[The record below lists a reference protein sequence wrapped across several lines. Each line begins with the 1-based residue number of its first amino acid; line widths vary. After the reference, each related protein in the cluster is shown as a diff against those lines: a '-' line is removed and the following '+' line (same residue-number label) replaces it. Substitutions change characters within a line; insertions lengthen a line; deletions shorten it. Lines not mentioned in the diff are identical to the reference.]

1 MKVNKYIR
9 GSNDLIKKHKSIYI
23 AHSNNKTI
31 RRNASS
37 GGLIR
42 EIYEYLLINNLVDGV
57 LIVVQEYPK
66 FYTKIARSVE
76 ELSEM
81 ENSVYAPINFSKGI
95 KQMIEGE
102 KYAVTA
108 IGCQNKMLA
117 KVEHLIHFKIGLL
130 CRGTY
135 HESTM
140 EAYAKSFGHKE
151 IKDFAFRRNG
161 WPGDIVIATDK
172 GKFSY
177 ERRPSFIKSP
187 KKRSV
192 KEAYFSKATYLPKC
206 IDCKYEFSFPSC
218 DVSMGDAWHKK
229 YSTDKEGLTLAI
241 TRSDLSEEIIK
252 DLGILNKITYWEE
265 SYDETNEVMDD
276 PNNVLNLK
284 LKTKMYKNKSLR
296 KLIPML
302 VFFEQYIIN
311 FPFDEVR
318 RRLLKYA
325 RISNKK

>member
-1 MKVNKYIR
+1 MKVKKYIR
-9 GSNDLIKKHKSIYI
+9 GSDDLIKEHKSIYI
-23 AHSNNKTI
+23 AHSNNKNI

-42 EIYEYLLINNLVDGV
+42 EIYEYLLINSLVDGV

-66 FYTKIARSVE
+66 FYTKIARSVD
-76 ELSEM
+76 ELSAM

-95 KQMIEGE
+95 KEMIEGE

-117 KVEHLIHFKIGLL
+117 KVEHLIYFKIGLL

-140 EAYAKSFGHKE
+140 EAYAKSFGHKD
-151 IKDFAFRRNG
+151 IKEFAFRRNG
-161 WPGDIVIATDK
+161 WPGDIVIATDR

-252 DLGILNKITYWEE
+252 DLGVLNKITYWEE

-276 PNNVLNLK
+276 PNDVLNLK

>member
-1 MKVNKYIR
+1 MRAKEYIR
-9 GSNDLIKKHKSIYI
+9 GSNDLIKTHKSIYI
-23 AHSNNKTI
+23 AHSNNETI

-37 GGLIR
+37 GGLVR
-42 EIYEYLLINNLVDGV
+42 EIYEYLLINKLVDGA
-57 LIVVQEYPK
+57 LIVVQQYPK

-76 ELSEM
+76 ELSDM

-95 KQMIEGE
+95 KEMIEGE

-108 IGCQNKMLA
+108 IGCQNKMLS
-117 KVEHLIHFKIGLL
+117 KVDHLIHFKIGLL

-140 EAYAKSFGHKE
+140 EAYAESFGHKN

-172 GKFSY
+172 GEFSY

-241 TRSDLSEEIIK
+241 TRSDFSEEVIK
-252 DLGILNKITYWEE
+252 NLGTLNKITYWED
-265 SYDETNEVMDD
+265 SYKETNEVMDD
-276 PNNVLNLK
+276 PNTVVNLK
-284 LKTKMYKNKSLR
+284 IKTLMYKNKSLR
-296 KLIPML
+296 KLIPIL
-302 VFFEQYIIN
+302 VFFEQYILN
-311 FPFDEVR
+311 FPWNEVKI
-318 RRLLKYA
+318 RLLKHA
-325 RISNKK
+325 PFIKKK